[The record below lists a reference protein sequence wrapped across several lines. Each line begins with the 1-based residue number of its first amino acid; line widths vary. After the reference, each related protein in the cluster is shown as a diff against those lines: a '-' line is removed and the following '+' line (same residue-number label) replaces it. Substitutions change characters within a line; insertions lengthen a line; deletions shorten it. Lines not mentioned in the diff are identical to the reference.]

1 MKIIDESEK
10 IDDEKEIKDLLT
22 NYVEKEMSFIHEK
35 DMPGYQHTYSR
46 RYRRKQKKIFWTE
59 KYFGTNLHLGYAV
72 KRVAIVILLIFGLTA
87 TSKVSAAIFGFDPW
101 EYFISFLSD
110 SKMDVKVYKNSVK
123 NPNNIKYP
131 KVVRNIPKG
140 VPKQFKQSD
149 VKKMSIIFMLNGII
163 KKRNIFNI
171 SG

>member
-10 IDDEKEIKDLLT
+10 ID
-22 NYVEKEMSFIHEK
+22 YVEKEMSFIHEK

-87 TSKVSAAIFGFDPW
+87 TSKEMYSIIKNASIATDGEYSKKRKTTVYGFIAFYY
-101 EYFISFLSD
+101 E
-110 SKMDVKVYKNSVK
+110 KEKNNSCWIQWDD
-123 NPNNIKYP
+123 NIYHHMIVTTNQKY
-131 KVVRNIPKG
+131 
-140 VPKQFKQSD
+140 S
-149 VKKMSIIFMLNGII
+149 KKMLKRIAESLY
-163 KKRNIFNI
+163 KK
-171 SG
+171 

>member
-35 DMPGYQHTYSR
+35 DMPGYQHTCSR

-110 SKMDVKVYKNSVK
+110 SK
-123 NPNNIKYP
+123 I
-131 KVVRNIPKG
+131 
-140 VPKQFKQSD
+140 
-149 VKKMSIIFMLNGII
+149 VKKGKQLFMGLLHSIMKKKKITAVGFNGMII
-163 KKRNIFNI
+163 YII
-171 SG
+171 I